1 MELAHCVSPLEH
13 FSGISSTTSGFYGS
27 TPDHNPIMD
36 YDEQIPNLMRL
47 VGFSG
52 HGAMFGPFTAA
63 VATALAEAQQRL
75 DFIQIPTGRADLNAF
90 HSNRSFKKHEQMV
103 I

>member
-1 MELAHCVSPLEH
+1 
-13 FSGISSTTSGFYGS
+13 
-27 TPDHNPIMD
+27 
-36 YDEQIPNLMRL
+36 MRL

-63 VATALAEAQQRL
+63 VAVALAETGKSL
-75 DFIQIPTGRADLNAF
+75 NSVEIDTGRADLNAF
-90 HSNRSFKKHEQMV
+90 HVNRDFENHEQMV